1 MRKLLL
7 GGNNM
12 FKRLFDIREEN
23 DLTQED
29 VGKIL
34 NVSRVAIS
42 QWESGKEIIPLEKL
56 NTFANHFNLSFDYLA
71 NISDIKQYNNTSND
85 LDPILIGKRLKQL
98 RTKNN
103 LTLRD
108 LAEILN
114 TSSSTIS
121 AYETGKTLILTSF
134 AYELAVKFNIS
145 LDWICGKTK

>member
-1 MRKLLL
+1 
-7 GGNNM
+7 M

-71 NISDIKQYNNTSND
+71 NISDIKQYNNTNND
-85 LDPILIGKRLKQL
+85 LDSILIGKRLKQL

>member
-1 MRKLLL
+1 
-7 GGNNM
+7 M

>member
-1 MRKLLL
+1 
-7 GGNNM
+7 M

-34 NVSRVAIS
+34 NVSIS

>member
-71 NISDIKQYNNTSND
+71 NISDIKQYNNTNND
-85 LDPILIGKRLKQL
+85 LDSILIGKRLKQL

-121 AYETGKTLILTSF
+121 AYETGKTLILTIFS
-134 AYELAVKFNIS
+134 YELAVKFNIS